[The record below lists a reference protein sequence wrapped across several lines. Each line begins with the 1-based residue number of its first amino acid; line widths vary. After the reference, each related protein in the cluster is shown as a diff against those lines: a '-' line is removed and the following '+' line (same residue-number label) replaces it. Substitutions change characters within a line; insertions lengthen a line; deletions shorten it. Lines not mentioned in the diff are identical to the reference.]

1 MLERRN
7 PVMNLNFKFVVSL
20 LMITF
25 SSTMLGVGI
34 STQRLHTIILFSI
47 LTLVWTVISF
57 ISMQVIVRNS
67 ILDIAIDRLNEDIKK
82 TQAYI
87 KAIEQIDNETE
98 PTITKKENK

>member
-1 MLERRN
+1 
-7 PVMNLNFKFVVSL
+7 
-20 LMITF
+20 
-25 SSTMLGVGI
+25 MLGVGI